1 MTRFLDSLA
10 GTLAGLLIGVVLVA
24 AIAPSA
30 WEIIPT
36 PRSAPESIP
45 ADSRPDEGLVAL
57 DDLARSGQP
66 DSHPGARD
74 RLKGPG
80 RITPSSSVT
89 GSGPETTSQP
99 ETALTLSG
107 LATWYDSAGGA
118 AAGPD
123 LRAALGPG
131 WRGTS
136 VVVTRADMGA
146 GVVVRLTDWC
156 QCGARDGVPTLIDLD
171 RESFAV
177 LALPSAGIVRVTVA
191 PIPAP
196 PVTAMETP

>member
-10 GTLAGLLIGVVLVA
+10 GTLAGLLIGVLLAA
-24 AIAPSA
+24 AIAPHA

-36 PRSAPESIP
+36 PRAALESIP
-45 ADSRPDEGLVAL
+45 AIPRSVGSVAL
-57 DDLARSGQP
+57 DDPAQLGQP
-66 DSHPGARD
+66 DQAVIPAPVD

-80 RITPSSSVT
+80 RITPVLAVT
-89 GSGPETTSQP
+89 GSGPEPTRVPAAASP
-99 ETALTLSG
+99 LRG
-107 LATWYDSAGGA
+107 YATWYDTAGGA

-131 WRGTS
+131 WRGMS

-146 GVVVRLTDWC
+146 GVVVQLTDWC
-156 QCGARDGVPTLIDLD
+156 ACGSRNGVPTLIDLD

-177 LALPSAGIVRVTVA
+177 LALPSAGIVAVTVA

-196 PVTAMETP
+196 PVTSTR